1 MSSHA
6 VVCLCVDSW
15 SRDGHKLLS
24 AATDNTV
31 SIWDIVSGDCD
42 KTFRFPSPILKVQ
55 FHPRDRSVPS
65 LGHFSMLTLSVL
77 ERECSVFASVDR
89 KQFLITPM
97 KHAAVLMNTN
107 GRLRGSQHNDEDRKH
122 LAIQLQL

>member
-55 FHPRDRSVPS
+55 FHPRDRSVPPRPLPRDILVLS
-65 LGHFSMLTLSVL
+65 AAVPTLS
-77 ERECSVFASVDR
+77 F
-89 KQFLITPM
+89 
-97 KHAAVLMNTN
+97 
-107 GRLRGSQHNDEDRKH
+107 
-122 LAIQLQL
+122 

>member
-55 FHPRDRSVPS
+55 FHPRDRSVPPAPS
-65 LGHFSMLTLSVL
+65 RV
-77 ERECSVFASVDR
+77 
-89 KQFLITPM
+89 I
-97 KHAAVLMNTN
+97 
-107 GRLRGSQHNDEDRKH
+107 SQCYP
-122 LAIQLQL
+122 LQCQR

>member
-55 FHPRDRSVPS
+55 FHPRDRSVPPPLPRDS
-65 LGHFSMLTLSVL
+65 SVLSAAVPTLS
-77 ERECSVFASVDR
+77 F
-89 KQFLITPM
+89 
-97 KHAAVLMNTN
+97 
-107 GRLRGSQHNDEDRKH
+107 
-122 LAIQLQL
+122 